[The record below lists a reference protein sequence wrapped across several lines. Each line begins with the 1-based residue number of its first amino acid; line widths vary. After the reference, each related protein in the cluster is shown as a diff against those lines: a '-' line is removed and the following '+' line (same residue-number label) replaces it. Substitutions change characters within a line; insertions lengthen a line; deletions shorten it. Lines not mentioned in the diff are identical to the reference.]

1 MEKQE
6 DIKEKMDTV
15 ALEKMQ
21 MVRRGEDREDEKEVR
36 RW

>member
-1 MEKQE
+1 MEKQG

-21 MVRRGEDREDEKEVR
+21 TVQRGEERTERMRKR
-36 RW
+36 